1 METPVKTPVLG
12 LFKTYL
18 LPLVPNQQKR
28 REEHAFLLR
37 FRWKR
42 CWKNRLRLQW
52 SCRSAF
58 GHQAEFHA
66 PSNTIPNKHCQSALR
81 PVQRELRCTHAKKET
96 ENELE
101 NRFKVTREWRC
112 LLTVPRAQLSRWRR
126 VGEFYG
132 KNRPSYKS
140 KASQAVNKTER
151 KEKTEQ
157 GTRTETS
164 RG

>member
-1 METPVKTPVLG
+1 MCLATGIFSEFFSKRCTETPMKTHVIG

-28 REEHAFLLR
+28 REERAFLLR
-37 FRWKR
+37 FHWKR

-58 GHQAEFHA
+58 GHRAEFHA

-81 PVQRELRCTHAKKET
+81 PVQRELRCTHAKKEN

-101 NRFKVTREWRC
+101 NRFKATREWRYY
-112 LLTVPRAQLSRWRR
+112 LQYLERNSG
-126 VGEFYG
+126 VGELLE
-132 KNRPSYKS
+132 K
-140 KASQAVNKTER
+140 KTVLQQR
-151 KEKTEQ
+151 
-157 GTRTETS
+157 
-164 RG
+164 